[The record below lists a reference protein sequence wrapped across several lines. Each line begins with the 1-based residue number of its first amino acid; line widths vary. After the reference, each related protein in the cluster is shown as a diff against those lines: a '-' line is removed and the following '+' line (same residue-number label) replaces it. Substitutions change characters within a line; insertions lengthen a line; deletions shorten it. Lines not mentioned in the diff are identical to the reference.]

1 LIVLDKQPLLH
12 HLEPS
17 IVACVRAPLP
27 EFDRTRELRYAWVM
41 AEADPTKD
49 EIHVRVRDLKKSYGS
64 TVILKGL
71 TFDMRRGITNVILG
85 ASGSGKTVFLR
96 QLVRLEKPDSG
107 QIIVDGQDIA
117 PLSELE
123 LGEVRKKFGMVFQMS
138 ALFDSMDVFDN
149 VAFPLREHSKLSR
162 GEMKSKVEE
171 ALQALGVG
179 HAIHRL
185 PSELSGGMK
194 KRVAVA
200 RAIVMQPAILIYD
213 EPTTGLDPITSRT
226 VDDLIEETGE
236 RFGVTSVVISHDM
249 ESVFRMGHW
258 VTLLYKGQ
266 IEASLPR
273 DEFARSDNEH
283 VREIL
288 TASGVKIPGMTA

>member
-1 LIVLDKQPLLH
+1 MV
-12 HLEPS
+12 ERPS
-17 IVACVRAPLP
+17 Q
-27 EFDRTRELRYAWVM
+27 
-41 AEADPTKD
+41 DPV
-49 EIHVRVRDLKKSYGS
+49 HVRIVDLKKTYGG
-64 TVILKGL
+64 TPILKGV
-71 TFDMRRGITNVILG
+71 TFEMYRGLTNVILG

-96 QLVRLEKPDSG
+96 QLIRLEKPDSG
-107 QIIVDGQDIA
+107 QIIVDGLDIA
-117 PLSELE
+117 TLNELE

-149 VAFPLREHSKLSR
+149 VAFPLREHLKLSR
-162 GEMKSKVEE
+162 GELKSRVEE
-171 ALQALGVG
+171 ALEALKVG
-179 HAIHRL
+179 HAIHKL
-185 PSELSGGMK
+185 TSELSGGMR

-226 VDDLIEETGE
+226 VDDLIESTRE

-249 ESVFRMGHW
+249 ESVFRMGHH

-273 DEFARSDNEH
+273 DAFARSDNVH

-288 TASGVKIPGMTA
+288 SASGVDIPGLKAD

>member
-1 LIVLDKQPLLH
+1 
-12 HLEPS
+12 
-17 IVACVRAPLP
+17 
-27 EFDRTRELRYAWVM
+27 M
-41 AEADPTKD
+41 ADASEQDP
-49 EIHVRVRDLKKSYGS
+49 IHVRIVDLKKSYGK
-64 TVILKGL
+64 VQILKGL
-71 TFDMRRGITNVILG
+71 TFDMRRGLTNVILG

-96 QLVRLEKPDSG
+96 QLIRLEKPDSG
-107 QIIVDGQDIA
+107 QIILDGVDIA
-117 PLSELE
+117 PMNELE

-149 VAFPLREHSKLSR
+149 VAFPLREHMKKLSR
-162 GEMKSKVEE
+162 GEVKSKVEE
-171 ALQALGVG
+171 ALEALGVA

-226 VDDLIEETGE
+226 VDDLIESTRE

-249 ESVFRMGHW
+249 ESVFRMGHH

-288 TASGVKIPGMTA
+288 QASGVNIPGLAQ

>member
-1 LIVLDKQPLLH
+1 
-12 HLEPS
+12 
-17 IVACVRAPLP
+17 
-27 EFDRTRELRYAWVM
+27 M
-41 AEADPTKD
+41 
-49 EIHVRVRDLKKSYGS
+49 DLKKSYGG
-64 TVILKGL
+64 TPILKGV
-71 TFDMRRGITNVILG
+71 TFDMYRGLTNVILG

-96 QLVRLEKPDSG
+96 QLIRLERPDAG
-107 QIIVDGQDIA
+107 QIVVDGLDIA
-117 PLSELE
+117 RLSEVE

-149 VAFPLREHSKLSR
+149 VAFPLREHTRLSR
-162 GEMKSKVEE
+162 GELRSRVEH
-171 ALQALGVG
+171 ALEALGVA
-179 HAIHRL
+179 HAIHKL

-226 VDDLIEETGE
+226 VDDLIESTRE

-249 ESVFRMGHW
+249 ESVFRMGHH

-273 DEFARSDNEH
+273 EEFARSDNEH

-288 TASGVKIPGMTA
+288 QASGVNIPGMGDS

>member
-1 LIVLDKQPLLH
+1 MNDAAPELS
-12 HLEPS
+12 PS
-17 IVACVRAPLP
+17 
-27 EFDRTRELRYAWVM
+27 D
-41 AEADPTKD
+41 DPV
-49 EIHVRVRDLKKSYGS
+49 HVRVVDLKKSYNGNP
-64 TVILKGL
+64 ILKGL
-71 TFDMRRGITNVILG
+71 TFEMFRGETNVILG

-96 QLVRLEKPDSG
+96 QLIRLEKPDSG
-107 QIIVDGQDIA
+107 QIIVDGVDIA
-117 PLSELE
+117 PMGELE
-123 LGEVRKKFGMVFQMS
+123 LGETRKKFGMVFQMS

-149 VAFPLREHSKLSR
+149 VAFPLREHLKLSR
-162 GEMKSKVEE
+162 GELKSRVEE
-171 ALQALGVG
+171 ALEALGVG

-226 VDDLIEETGE
+226 VDDLIESTRE

-249 ESVFRMGHW
+249 ESVFRMGHR

-266 IEASLPR
+266 IEESLPR
-273 DEFARSDNEH
+273 EEFAKSQNAH

-288 TASGVKIPGMTA
+288 TASGVNIPGMAEG

>member
-1 LIVLDKQPLLH
+1 MQ
-12 HLEPS
+12 EATSGRPS
-17 IVACVRAPLP
+17 Q
-27 EFDRTRELRYAWVM
+27 
-41 AEADPTKD
+41 DPV
-49 EIHVRVRDLKKSYGS
+49 HVRIVDLKKSYGG
-64 TVILKGL
+64 TPILKGV
-71 TFDMRRGITNVILG
+71 TFEMYRDLTNVILG

-96 QLVRLEKPDSG
+96 QLIRLEKPDSG
-107 QIIVDGQDIA
+107 QIIVDGLDIA
-117 PLSELE
+117 QLSEIE

-149 VAFPLREHSKLSR
+149 VAFPLREHMKNLSR
-162 GEMKSKVEE
+162 GELKSRVEE
-171 ALQALGVG
+171 ALEALGVG
-179 HAIHRL
+179 HAVHKL
-185 PSELSGGMK
+185 TSELSGGMR

-226 VDDLIEETGE
+226 VDDLIESTRE

-249 ESVFRMGHW
+249 ESVFRMGHH

-273 DEFARSDNEH
+273 DAFARSDNVH

-288 TASGVKIPGMTA
+288 EASGVNIPGMST

>member
-1 LIVLDKQPLLH
+1 MPG
-12 HLEPS
+12 
-17 IVACVRAPLP
+17 
-27 EFDRTRELRYAWVM
+27 
-41 AEADPTKD
+41 EATATDPTKD
-49 EIHVRVRDLKKSYGS
+49 PIHVRVVDLKKSYGS

-71 TFDMRRGITNVILG
+71 TFDMQRGMTNVILG

-96 QLVRLEKPDSG
+96 QLIRLEKPDSG
-107 QIIVDGQDIA
+107 QIIVDGEDIA
-117 PLSELE
+117 PLSEMQ
-123 LGEVRKKFGMVFQMS
+123 LGETRKKFGMVFQMS

-162 GEMKSKVEE
+162 GEIKSKVQE
-171 ALQALGVG
+171 ALEALGVG
-179 HAIHRL
+179 HATHKL

-273 DEFARSDNEH
+273 EEFARSDNEH

-288 TASGVKIPGMTA
+288 TASGVNIPGMKE